1 MYKNNVNYLVAGTT
15 VRFRKEIRPLFRKF
29 QIDTTVCGLDDR
41 NLWISHKFRM
51 PAKEKHP
58 ESRIMAQV
66 IVQGVAVKGREVLE
80 PAQFL
85 KQDVGMD
92 ADVIDSLVMPNVQ
105 HTSAVVEELLER
117 YIALE
122 ETLKKA
128 AAEDDEKHK

>member
-1 MYKNNVNYLVAGTT
+1 MYKNNINYLVAGTT
-15 VRFRKEIRPLFRKF
+15 IRFRKEIRPLFRKF

-51 PAKEKHP
+51 PATEKYA
-58 ESRIMAQV
+58 ESRVMAQV
-66 IVQGVAVKGREVLE
+66 IVQGVAVKGRDVLE

-105 HTSAVVEELLER
+105 HTSAVAEELLER
-117 YIALE
+117 YIALD